1 MLEVPR
7 MKLTLA
13 LALAAVLAL
22 LSITPTPVQAGFP
35 SAGCPINYG
44 PTTYNQEGQSI
55 FPFLPTLVN
64 SPLHTAAS
72 KRDKNDDLI
81 VCQKFGGPGPQ
92 FVDNTGEG

>member
-1 MLEVPR
+1 MR
-7 MKLTLA
+7 LTIGLA
-13 LALAAVLAL
+13 LAVMLIL
-22 LSITPTPVQAGFP
+22 LSITPAPVQAGFP
-35 SAGCPINYG
+35 PGCPINYG
-44 PTTYNQEGQSI
+44 PTTYNEEGQST

-92 FVDNTGEG
+92 FVDNIHMP